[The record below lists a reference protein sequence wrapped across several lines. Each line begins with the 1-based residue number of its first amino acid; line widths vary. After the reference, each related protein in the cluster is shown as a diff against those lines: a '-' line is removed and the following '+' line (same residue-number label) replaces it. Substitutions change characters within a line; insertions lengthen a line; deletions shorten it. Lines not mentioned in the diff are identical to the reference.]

1 MQSSIKCLV
10 RFWTS
15 SIIRDYSHRCSQ
27 ALVMQVQKWT
37 LLICNIYR
45 RHCIYIV
52 FDFHV
57 KVLFQF
63 LELFNFDFSSGSM
76 FHVRGT
82 VKTYA
87 QYRIFDNTRFINSF
101 TNELTESFGML
112 GRLFSHWRE
121 RMLRQEYKLWATINF
136 MN

>member
-1 MQSSIKCLV
+1 
-10 RFWTS
+10 
-15 SIIRDYSHRCSQ
+15 
-27 ALVMQVQKWT
+27 MQVQKWT

-63 LELFNFDFSSGSM
+63 LEQFSFDFSSQSM

-87 QYRIFDNTRFINSF
+87 QYRIFDNARFINSF
-101 TNELTESFGML
+101 TNELTESFGLL

-121 RMLRQEYKLWATINF
+121 NLGTRVWTLRNYKFYELAFDHELSSYTVMKVKLSISRSHTLCK
-136 MN
+136 